1 VASSMASIPRFA
13 DSGSGT
19 GAFAINSCTTNLLFP
34 FLTNQAGYDSG
45 IAISNTSSDGFGTSP
60 QTGACKLSYYGETSG
75 GGAAPVAQISEKIPA
90 GRQLL
95 AVLSSGGN
103 YGIAATPGFQGYLI
117 AQCAFQYAHGFAF
130 ISDVGATRVSEAYLA
145 LVLDGGLASR
155 TLFSSE
161 VLGH

>member
-1 VASSMASIPRFA
+1 VASSSAATPRFA
-13 DSGSGT
+13 NVT
-19 GAFAINSCTTNLLFP
+19 NPTVVFTINSCTTNLLFP
-34 FLTNQAGYDSG
+34 FLTNQSGFDSG
-45 IAISNTSSDGFGTSP
+45 IAISNTSSDMLGTSP
-60 QTGACKLSYYGETSG
+60 QTGACKLNYYGDSAG
-75 GGAAPVAQISEKIPA
+75 GGAAPAAQTSSNVPA

-103 YGIAATPGFQGYLI
+103 YGIAATPGFQGYMI

-130 ISDVGATRVSEAYLA
+130 ISDVGANRVSEAYLA
-145 LVLDGGLASR
+145 LVLDSGLSSR